1 MKTTKTQNKL
11 ARSKP
16 LWRQAI
22 AFLAFLVLTPGIYAQ
37 VTIGSDKEPESF
49 SVLELISNKET
60 GLRMPHLTTI
70 QRNDITTPAFK
81 AKAEAKGLTIYNTT
95 IGCLEFWNGTE
106 WISACEPSCTAPVIE
121 PLEDTEKRYVIWN
134 PYMPAG
140 TMDLSKPV
148 VPAPAPTLSISATG
162 TSLTYQWYYRNYNS
176 EKKFLPV
183 YGATSDTYQVKFE
196 KLGLY
201 QYKCVVSEADNPSCS
216 AESDTIE
223 VVWGC
228 GAKTYDDRWLVF
240 MCHNLGADPSL
251 DPFTWKSDGDEV
263 GFDIKGDLYQW
274 GRKADGHEKRTSPV
288 VDEIASV
295 ADLDGENQ
303 VKVTS
308 DKYGKFI
315 AGTNFSSWTVGFDPI
330 LLNWGDGTILMDVP
344 KAKNDPCPEGWK
356 VPSLLQWQSIVRG
369 PETAFGTIIS
379 LIPTPPV
386 LVNKWTWTGN
396 GVEIGDALYLP
407 AATTRSGNNGK
418 FSTGGYGS
426 TYWSSNNW
434 KYPGRAANVFGTFG
448 FISLASIYPADHYY
462 YPVNGFPIRCIQE

>member
-1 MKTTKTQNKL
+1 MKTTETRTKK
-11 ARSKP
+11 R
-16 LWRQAI
+16 WRQAI
-22 AFLAFLVLTPGIYAQ
+22 AVLAFLVLTPGVYAQ
-37 VTIGSDKEPESF
+37 VTVGSNKEPETF
-49 SVLELISNKET
+49 SVLELISNDKA

-95 IGCLEFWNGTE
+95 NNCIEFWSGTE
-106 WISACEPSCTAPVIE
+106 WISACEPPCTAPVIE

-134 PYMPAG
+134 PHMPAG

-176 EKKFLPV
+176 EKDFLPIN
-183 YGATSDTYQVKFE
+183 GATSDTYQVEFE

-201 QYKCVVSEADNPSCS
+201 QYKCIASEADNPSCS

-223 VVWGC
+223 IVWGC

-251 DPFTWKSDGDEV
+251 DPFTWKSDGDDV

-274 GRKADGHEKRTSPV
+274 GRKADGHEKRTSLV
-288 VDEIASV
+288 VDERATV

-303 VKVTS
+303 VKITS

-315 AGTNFSSWTVGFDPI
+315 AGTNFVSWTTAVSPI
-330 LLNWGDGTILMDVP
+330 RLNWGNATLLMDVP

-356 VPSLLQWQSIVRG
+356 VPSLMQWQSIIRG
-369 PETAFGTIIS
+369 PEERLGVVIS
-379 LIPTPPV
+379 LVPTPPV
-386 LVNKWTWTGN
+386 LANEWTWDGN
-396 GVEIGDALYLP
+396 GMKVGDALYLP
-407 AATTRSGNNGK
+407 SVLIRSGHNGVLNPLDL
-418 FSTGGYGS
+418 TT

-434 KYPGRAANVFGTFG
+434 KHPGRVDNVIGTFG
-448 FISLASIYPADHYY
+448 FRQWESIFPGDHYF
-462 YPVNGFPIRCIQE
+462 YPVNGFAVRCVAE